1 MSHSAHRFASPDEFK
16 RDYVIFV
23 RPARGID
30 DVDEATKQDTLKKTK
45 VLADIANHYGPDN
58 IGRTGAGCT
67 GQGYE
72 YDQIMNKAEFNGF
85 MSVFTDKEKATQ
97 VLREFKEKDLGFSVV
112 TSGLTEDIFDICRKV
127 GLKPHTIL
135 FSLGV
140 WGRKEL
146 LPSEDHLRITTLC
159 GHSMVSQTLIDHY
172 VEEIKKGKISPE
184 EAGKKIAKPCPC
196 GIFNVSRAIEMLKK
210 MAAQSPKK

>member
-1 MSHSAHRFASPDEFK
+1 MTHSAHRFASKEEFK

-23 RPARGID
+23 RPARGLD
-30 DVDEATKQDTLKKTK
+30 DVDEKTK
-45 VLADIANHYGPDN
+45 KETLRKTKILADIVNKYGPDN

-72 YDQIMNKAEFNGF
+72 YNQVMNKVEFNGF
-85 MSVFTDKEKATQ
+85 MSVLTDQKRAAQ
-97 VLREFKEKDLGFSVV
+97 VLKEFKEKDLGLSVV
-112 TSGLTEDIFDICRKV
+112 ASGLTEDIFGICREV

-135 FSLGV
+135 FSLGI
-140 WGRKEL
+140 WGKKEL

-159 GHSMVSQTLIDHY
+159 GHSMVSRTLIDHY
-172 VEEIKKGKISPE
+172 VEKIRKGEITPE

-196 GIFNVSRAIEMLKK
+196 GIFNVSRATEMLKK
-210 MAAQSPKK
+210 MAAQTAKK

>member
-1 MSHSAHRFASPDEFK
+1 MSHSAHRFASPEEFK

-23 RPARGID
+23 RPTRGID
-30 DVDEATKQDTLKKTK
+30 DVDEPTKQETLKKTK
-45 VLADIANHYGPDN
+45 VLADIVNQYGPDN

-72 YDQIMNKAEFNGF
+72 YDRIMAKAEFNGF
-85 MSVFTDKEKATQ
+85 MSVFTDKVKATQ
-97 VLREFKEKDLGFSVV
+97 VLRELKEKDLGFSVV
-112 TSGLTEDIFDICRKV
+112 TSGLTEDIFDICKKV

-140 WGRKEL
+140 WGKKEL

-159 GHSMVSQTLIDHY
+159 GHSMVSRTLIDHY

-196 GIFNVSRAIEMLKK
+196 GIFNIARTVEVLRKL
-210 MAAQSPKK
+210 AAK

>member
-1 MSHSAHRFASPDEFK
+1 MSHSAHRFASPEEFK

-30 DVDEATKQDTLKKTK
+30 DVDETTKKETLRKTK
-45 VLADIANHYGPDN
+45 ILADIANQHGPDN

-72 YDQIMNKAEFNGF
+72 YDQIMNKVEFNGF
-85 MSVFTDKEKATQ
+85 MSVFTSKEKATQ
-97 VLREFKEKDLGFSVV
+97 VLKKFREKDLGLSVV
-112 TSGLTEDIFDICRKV
+112 TSGLTEDIFDICKKV

-135 FSLGV
+135 FFLGV

-146 LPSEDHLRITTLC
+146 LPDEDHLRITTLC
-159 GHSMVSQTLIDHY
+159 GHSMVSKSLIDHY
-172 VEEIKKGKISPE
+172 VEEIKKGKITPE
-184 EAGKKIAKPCPC
+184 EAGKKVAKPCPC
-196 GIFNVSRAIEMLKK
+196 GIFNVTRTVEVLKK
-210 MAAQSPKK
+210 LAAK

>member
-1 MSHSAHRFASPDEFK
+1 MTHSAHRFASEEELT
-16 RDYVIFV
+16 RDYVVFV
-23 RPARGID
+23 RPSRGLD
-30 DVDEATKQDTLKKTK
+30 DVDEETKKETLRKTK
-45 VLADIANHYGPDN
+45 ELADLTHQYGPVN

-112 TSGLTEDIFDICRKV
+112 TSGLTEDIFDICKKV

-140 WGRKEL
+140 WGKKEL

-159 GHSMVSQTLIDHY
+159 GHSMVSRTLIDHY

-196 GIFNVSRAIEMLKK
+196 GIFNVTRTVEVLRKL
-210 MAAQSPKK
+210 AAK